1 MAKIHQFKPGAR
13 AKASKSKSKSK
24 SEPKANPDRYTLRLF
39 TSGTTPRST
48 RAVRNLREICET
60 DLKGNYDLEVIDIY
74 QEPGRATESDIIAAP
89 TLIKEEPPPVKR
101 MVGDLSDRP
110 KVLYYLAI
118 AGGSK

>member
-1 MAKIHQFKPGAR
+1 MGKIHQIRPRAR
-13 AKASKSKSKSK
+13 AKASKPTS
-24 SEPKANPDRYTLRLF
+24 KANPERYTLRLF

-48 RAVRNLREICET
+48 KALRNLREIC
-60 DLKGNYDLEVIDIY
+60 DANLKGKYDLEVIDIY

-101 MVGDLSDRP
+101 IVGDLSDRP